1 MRTRLPQARWLP
13 SLLALASLMCL
24 ASCASGPG
32 TVSGE
37 LPLVNLESLELQDQ
51 QLLVDLSIRNL
62 NDQRLESP
70 LREASLTIDGQAADF
85 ENILPLT
92 LNISARG
99 RENLRLTVT
108 ADSATQAALL
118 ALADERGQ
126 SLPYQLTLTFDGR
139 RASRTPVEQNGFL
152 HPVPGQ
158 PGRFR

>member
-1 MRTRLPQARWLP
+1 MRTRFPQARWLP

-24 ASCASGPG
+24 ASCASRPG

-85 ENILPLT
+85 ESTLPLT

-99 RENLRLTVT
+99 RENLRLTAT